1 MQRHD
6 LRTESP
12 VLYAH
17 DLGSVDGHPTVIGLI
32 SDDLPC
38 PWCGEAT
45 SETDHSCHG
54 CGRRFG

>member
-1 MQRHD
+1 M
-6 LRTESP
+6 ESP

-32 SDDLPC
+32 GDDLPC

-45 SETDHSCHG
+45 SETDHSCHS